1 MMNKIFEFIEAKKIF
16 NLSKRKLS
24 IIIQPTSFVHAIV
37 YFKGNII
44 KFLAHDTSMSIPISN
59 ALDIENISKRED
71 ISKHI
76 VKLNNLDFQKPKKK
90 QFPLLSL
97 INFIPENNS
106 YFETILITINDNM
119 VNRYLNNKIN
129 YNSIHTNI
137 LKLIKRPFFSKYY
150 KLKPKNIYDIKRMI
164 EITNKYIENKIK

>member
-1 MMNKIFEFIEAKKIF
+1 M
-16 NLSKRKLS
+16 
-24 IIIQPTSFVHAIV
+24 

-44 KFLAHDTSMSIPISN
+44 KLLAHETSMAIPISN
-59 ALDIENISKRED
+59 ALNIHEKSKSEY

-76 VKLNNLDFQKPKKK
+76 IKLNNLDFQKPKTK

-97 INFIPENNS
+97 IKLIPENNS
-106 YFETILITINDNM
+106 YFETVLITINDSM
-119 VNRYLNNKIN
+119 VDKYLNNRIN
-129 YNSIHTNI
+129 YNSIHINI

-164 EITNKYIENKIK
+164 EITNKYIENNI